1 MRTRVLLVAAAAVTL
16 GLTLTSANAA
26 PPTLDGKKVKTVTL
40 TAVGPQQDHD
50 SDFVTGFAGG
60 PARVDCTA
68 PRCARKDFI
77 YKPAKGVKGDVMFEA
92 KWTLPAADIDLY
104 VAEVAKDGSPS
115 ELAHCGAA
123 AGTSEKIFVDS
134 SSLKSG
140 KRYAIILDFYRTAN
154 ESVTATA
161 TMPGTNSTKTTA
173 PAAVDSNQPVNC
185 GL

>member
-1 MRTRVLLVAAAAVTL
+1 MRTRLLVVAATAVTL
-16 GLTLTSANAA
+16 GLTLTSANAV

-40 TAVGPQQDHD
+40 TAVGTPQDHD
-50 SDFVTGFAGG
+50 SDFVTDQAGG
-60 PARVDCTA
+60 PDRVACTA

-104 VAEVAKDGSPS
+104 VAEVAKDGSVS
-115 ELAHCGAA
+115 QLDTCGTFG
-123 AGTSEKIFVDS
+123 GTSEKVFVDA

-140 KRYAIILDFYRTAN
+140 KRYAIIVDFYRTAN
-154 ESVTATA
+154 ETVTATA
-161 TMPGTNSTKTTA
+161 TMPGTNTIKATA
-173 PAAVDSNQPVNC
+173 PAAVDSNQAVNC